1 MTWLHGAGVA
11 FVLASHPAHIKYINS
26 RSHTQTSTHG
36 DRRLWWLKECDK
48 NLPGVYCEK
57 NAPQRRE
64 RKQSH
69 RPYPDRKKTTPDK
82 LIQIETVAM
91 ARAGSLR
98 KKHTK
103 KKWSISFLMV
113 CVFSLFFFLT
123 HTHACTH
130 SAAHPP
136 CVFFI
141 WKHFLKLIKCIFPKH
156 WLHRSNWP
164 HKFEYDYFLFSV
176 I

>member
-36 DRRLWWLKECDK
+36 DRRLWWWKECDK

-64 RKQSH
+64 WKQSH

-98 KKHTK
+98 KKHSK

-123 HTHACTH
+123 HTHARMHPLGGASTMRILYLETFFKINKMH
-130 SAAHPP
+130 FSKALAAS
-136 CVFFI
+136 I
-141 WKHFLKLIKCIFPKH
+141 KLTA
-156 WLHRSNWP
+156 
-164 HKFEYDYFLFSV
+164 
-176 I
+176 

>member
-36 DRRLWWLKECDK
+36 DRRLWWWKECDK

-98 KKHTK
+98 KNTRRRNDLFHF
-103 KKWSISFLMV
+103 WWF
-113 CVFSLFFFLT
+113 VFSLYFFFSHT
-123 HTHACTH
+123 RTHAPTRRRIH
-130 SAAHPP
+130 HAYS
-136 CVFFI
+136 
-141 WKHFLKLIKCIFPKH
+141 LSGNIF
-156 WLHRSNWP
+156 
-164 HKFEYDYFLFSV
+164 
-176 I
+176 